1 MLNIDLYQKI
11 SARLSK
17 DITES
22 YSSSFSVAT
31 SLLSSEVAESI
42 YAIYGFVRIADEIVD
57 SWRPRS
63 MEIYINELSN
73 DYKRALK
80 SGFSINPIVQS
91 FAFTIRKYDI
101 PTELVEAFLKSM
113 RMDIKK
119 KSYSLEEYKT
129 YIYGSAE
136 VVGLMCL
143 MVFVNGNKR
152 NYNSLMPAAKALGSA
167 FQKINFL
174 RDLRADSSGLGRLYF
189 PGKNIRHFSEDDKK
203 EIIKDINNDLSL
215 AKPAIK
221 KLPNSSRFGVEL
233 AYKYFASLNKQMSKT
248 PVQDLVNGR
257 ISLNKSQKIKI
268 LASIRVK
275 KSLAS

>member
-11 SARLSK
+11 SSRVSR

-31 SLLSSEVAESI
+31 SLLSDEVAESI

-57 SWRPRS
+57 SWRPRG
-63 MEIYINELSN
+63 MEMYINELSN

-80 SGFSINPIVQS
+80 SGFSVNPIIQS
-91 FAFTIRKYDI
+91 FAFTVRKYDI

-119 KSYSLEEYKT
+119 KSYSPEEYKT

-152 NYNSLMPAAKALGSA
+152 NYNSLMPAAKSLGSA

-174 RDLRADSSGLGRLYF
+174 RDLKADSSGLGRLYF

-203 EIIKDINNDLSL
+203 
-215 AKPAIK
+215 
-221 KLPNSSRFGVEL
+221 LPKSSRFGVEL
-233 AYKYFASLNKQMSKT
+233 AYRYFASLNKQMSKT

-268 LASIRVK
+268 LATVRVK